1 MNRELIAATGSVHK
15 VKEISAMLPSNW
27 TLKSLKD
34 IGFEGDII
42 EDGATLEEN
51 ALIKAR
57 HIHALLDKDV
67 FAEDTGLEVE
77 ALDGRPGVHTARYA
91 GDDRN
96 DEKNIALVLQN
107 LQGKQNRKARFR
119 TVIALIQNNI
129 EYLFEGIVEGSI
141 GAKPSGTG
149 GFGYDPIFIPE
160 GFSESFGVLG
170 DEIKN
175 TISHRAR
182 AVSKLVTFLKNGTKG
197 QDQQGVKL
205 SYDAMADEY
214 TRQLKD
220 ELDHKHLDRI
230 LLKAF
235 AHEYKD
241 KGLMIDLGCGPGQ
254 TSYFLSNCGVR
265 NLTGIDLA
273 PQMIDNAKTLFPG
286 INFLAGDMLD
296 LPYLDETVGSAIAF
310 YAIVN
315 FDINGVSLVLK
326 EAFRA
331 LKNGGE
337 FLFSFHIGEGVKHM
351 ETMMGTSVDIDFYF
365 FDSDTVKDLAVNA
378 GFTVVDIIE
387 RYPYKDVEYQGK
399 RAYFWLKKDENNLS

>member
-27 TLKSLKD
+27 SLKSLKD

-57 HIHALLDKDV
+57 HIYALLGKDV

-107 LQGKQNRKARFR
+107 LQGKQNRKAQFR

-141 GAKPSGTG
+141 GAQPSGTG

-197 QDQQGVKL
+197 QDQQGVMS

-235 AHEYKD
+235 AVENKD

-254 TSYFLSNCGVR
+254 TTYFMTNCGVG
-265 NLTGIDLA
+265 NLNGIDLSPA
-273 PQMIDNAKTLFPG
+273 MIENAKALYPG
-286 INFLAGDMLD
+286 ISFLVGDMLD
-296 LPYLDETVGSAIAF
+296 LPYLDGSVGSVIAF

-315 FDINGVSLVLK
+315 FDINGVSQVVK
-326 EAFRA
+326 ETYRV

-337 FLFSFHIGEGVKHM
+337 FLFSFHIGRGIKHM
-351 ETMMGTSVDIDFYF
+351 ETMMGASVDIDFYF
-365 FDSDTVKDLAVNA
+365 FEVNEIREIIKA
-378 GFTVVDIIE
+378 HGFEIVDIIE
-387 RYPYKDVEYQGK
+387 RQPYANVEYQGP
-399 RAYFWLKKDENNLS
+399 RAYFWVRKPGI